1 MSQDMRDFK
10 QRCHNQKQK
19 EEKHNAKKRREDF
32 RNYDSYPSSKYG
44 DN

>member
-19 EEKHNAKKRREDF
+19 EEKHNAKKRRVHNASFINVRE
-32 RNYDSYPSSKYG
+32 K
-44 DN
+44 